1 MQSGFLC
8 LAAAAWGLV
17 AGGAHAVPITVLLVE
32 GVSNHDWKKRA
43 DIVRAILAKDGSFD
57 VDITVTPATAGDPAW
72 NKWRP
77 DFSKYDVVMSG
88 YNNLGGK
95 PPWPEEVQTAFEQ
108 YVSGGGGFLVY
119 HEANNSF
126 AEWPQYSEM
135 IGLGWRTSA
144 QGKAIIV
151 NPDESLEILP
161 AGTGPN
167 TGHGARVNVEVKR
180 MNNHPIHAGLPQ
192 SWMAA
197 DVEIYR
203 YARGP
208 ANNLTVL
215 SYAKDPETQLQF
227 PMEWTVN
234 YGSGRVYA
242 SSYGH
247 VWADQL
253 EPAGTRCAAFQTLLV
268 RALKWCAGAAP
279 GNAVPADFPSPT
291 AISLRPHEQGVSGL
305 DTPEPALAFNAGLL
319 PSQSQAPADILIE
332 PGFTNLQWESP
343 IVAQPWPESG
353 THLMIAELDGRI
365 YKVADDDA
373 TATRDLVLD
382 IRDRVW
388 YYNWNSNDFGTKHG
402 GMQSVVF
409 HPRFGKGEGK
419 DHIYTYYLYNT
430 NDDPSAATPYWIR
443 VARFTWN
450 PVLSQFDPGSELI
463 MISQF
468 DVVKGHDGS
477 GLAFGADGFL
487 YVAVGDEGTQDGGS
501 TPHAQK
507 LNERFRSGMWRIDVD
522 MRGGSISHPI
532 IRGLPQLRHTEGGT
546 YQAGTES
553 GSYTQGYY
561 IPNDNPWVDPTG
573 NTLEEFYS
581 IGLRQPHRL
590 TFDPP
595 TGLFWIGDVGGGQRE
610 EVDVVDAPGL
620 NFQWNYREGL
630 ADGFRAV
637 PSPLIGTEK
646 APVHDYDHG
655 VGNCVIGG
663 YVYRGSA
670 IPGLAG
676 KYIFGDNGSQ
686 RVYALAYNTVTKT
699 KISVDEIGRARSG
712 NIWTGICSF
721 GLDTEGEML
730 VLQLGAGQNGA
741 GTISRIK
748 PEISGPPDYEFPPTL
763 SDTGLFTDVPNLVPV
778 AGMIPYDVNMPLWSA
793 GVNKMRWVML
803 PNDGTPSTA
812 AELITYSENGS
823 WQFPVGTVFVKHF
836 RMPGGGRH
844 LETRVLI
851 HGTDGA
857 WGGVTYRW
865 RADQMEADL
874 LEEGATETIDF
885 GGESADYLYPSRT
898 QCNVC
903 HTDTAGPVLGFRTRQ
918 LNRDQFYPATG
929 RTANQ
934 VETLSKLGFIPQDV
948 SEIDLANAVTSADA
962 RNPGV
967 PDEHYIRS
975 YLDSNC
981 SHCHQPDGNRAVID
995 ARLTTPLAQQ
1005 GLIFGELID
1014 PLDLEDGYVV
1024 KPASPEESA
1033 LYLRVNATNHIAMPP
1048 LAKGRVDHHTVEI
1061 LERWILS
1068 LDPNGYHAPDTS
1080 ISWVGAPATVTGV
1093 SDIDLSGTLV
1103 HAGSW
1108 GGSTQSVAT
1117 GSETIPFA
1125 LGDTGN
1131 ATVTSAGSTLQ
1142 TTDGNE
1148 GFAEPAG
1155 FNPEFD
1161 HLLDGF
1167 AYDGGNPKTLV
1178 LNGLQPGHVYQ
1189 VQLFV
1194 SDDRACCSGRT
1205 QLWSDSPA
1213 EGTGNQTAV
1222 FTHGA
1227 STSSIGRFTAD
1238 GPTKLI
1244 YGHGVGQSQ
1253 NILNAYILR
1262 DISATGDSDGDG
1274 IPDWWEDWQGLDKND
1289 LADGTGDLDGD
1300 DLSGFNEYVRG
1311 TNPRDADSDGDQ
1323 INDGFE
1329 VDPSVGTDP
1338 LLADTDGDGLDD
1350 FVEVN
1355 GTTDPLDPDSDND
1368 GVMDGQDIDPGNP
1381 ASDTD
1386 GDGLADAAEAP
1397 GSGNPLDPDT
1407 DGDGLAD
1414 GLEATIHGTQI
1425 NNGDSDGDGFG
1436 DGLEVSHGSDPANA
1450 EEWPFLPRVTALG
1463 TGTAALLGGDLT
1475 DPENNGS
1482 DATATG
1488 TGFNWASISSS
1499 SESYFHSSSN
1509 SEGAFDVFDNKVA
1522 GGEAKW
1528 CCGGGAQSVTVEMTG
1543 DVSLTHFTIASSND
1557 SPLRDP
1563 RVWSIEGSADGST
1576 FTPVFAAKNAAQALW
1591 SDRNQVIRIDL
1602 PAPTRKYRYLR
1613 YSVSA
1618 TGGGEHA
1625 LAEIEYFGQLNPPD
1639 GDGDGMS
1646 DLYESIFGFNP
1657 ADAADGAADR
1667 DGDGLSNAAELL
1679 AGTNPDKS
1687 DTDLDGLEDGSEV
1700 LLQTDPHVPD
1710 TDGDHISDS
1719 VEASRGSDPKN
1730 AGSLPDFTPVTWGS
1744 PANITGQ
1751 LSDFRTAGTLIHAW
1765 TGGVSPVAIQ
1775 GLGVTFQPGPS
1786 LGFRDI
1792 GFDPYQ
1798 RGQNADYEMML
1809 NSATWSPDGAFVE
1822 IPGLTAG
1829 LHYQVQVWIAD
1840 TRTASPHRIRTVGTY
1855 DAGDPFVSLDSG
1867 AGGNEAGFPGQY
1879 VLGTFT
1885 ATHGNQVLRID
1896 ASAGAQYN
1904 ALMVRQIPAVTGDP
1918 RVAHAEFNGSSF
1930 EISLQNLD
1938 TTKTYQLRRSTN
1950 LATFSDIGLPFTPVS
1965 AARVVSDPSP
1975 PQGRA
1980 FYRIVETEP

>member
-1 MQSGFLC
+1 MKPARI
-8 LAAAAWGLV
+8 LAAACALI
-17 AGGAHAVPITVLLVE
+17 AAAAQADPIKVLMIE
-32 GVSNHDWKKRA
+32 GVSNHDWKHRA

-57 VDITVTPATAGDPAW
+57 VDVSVTPATAGDPAW
-72 NKWRP
+72 AKWRP

-95 PPWPEEVQTAFEQ
+95 PPWPEEVKTSFEQ

-126 AEWPQYSEM
+126 AEWPQYNEM
-135 IGLGWRTSA
+135 IGLGWRTAA

-151 NPDESLEILP
+151 NEDESLQILP

-234 YGSGRVYA
+234 YGGGRVYA

-247 VWADQL
+247 VWADQA
-253 EPAGTRCAAFQTLLV
+253 EPAGTRCAAFQTILI
-268 RALKWCAGAAP
+268 RALKWCAGENP
-279 GNAVPADFPSPT
+279 GNAVPADFPTP
-291 AISLRPHEQGVSGL
+291 AAPSLRPHEEGVSGL
-305 DTPEPALAFNAGLL
+305 DTPEPALAFNGGQL
-319 PSQSQAPADILIE
+319 PSQSQAPADILIQ
-332 PGFTNLQWESP
+332 PAFTSLEWESP

-353 THLMIAELDGRI
+353 THLLIAELDGRI
-365 YKVADDDA
+365 YRVADNDA
-373 TATRDLVLD
+373 ATTRDLVLD

-419 DHIYTYYLYNT
+419 DHIYAYYFYNT

-507 LNERFRSGMWRIDVD
+507 LNERFRSGLWRIDVD
-522 MRGGSISHPI
+522 MQGGSISHPI
-532 IRGLPQLRHTEGGT
+532 IRGLPQERHDSAGN

-630 ADGFRAV
+630 ANGFRQV
-637 PSPLIGTEK
+637 PNPLIGTEK
-646 APVHDYDHG
+646 PPVHDYDHG

-670 IPGLAG
+670 LPGLAG

-686 RVYALAYNTVTKT
+686 RIYALAYNTATKT
-699 KISVDEIGRARSG
+699 KISVEEIGRARDG

-721 GLDTEGEML
+721 GIDTQGEML

-741 GTISRIK
+741 GLISRIK
-748 PEISGPPDYEFPPTL
+748 PESSGPPDYEFPATL
-763 SDTGLFTDVPNLVPV
+763 TETGLFTDVPNLVPA

-793 GVNKMRWVML
+793 GADKSRWVMI
-803 PNDGTPSTA
+803 PNDGNPSNA
-812 AELITYSENGS
+812 AELITYSENGT

-836 RMPGGGRH
+836 RMPGGGPH

-857 WGGVTYRW
+857 WGGVTYKW
-865 RADQMEADL
+865 RADQTEADL
-874 LEEGATETIDF
+874 LEEGATETILF
-885 GGESADYLYPSRT
+885 GEESAEYLYPSRT

-903 HTDTAGPVLGFRTRQ
+903 HTGTAGPVLGFRTRQ

-934 VETLSKLGFIPQDV
+934 VETLSKLGFIPENV
-948 SEIDLANAVTSADA
+948 SEVDLANTITSADF
-962 RNPGV
+962 RDPEV
-967 PDEHYIRS
+967 PDEHYVRS
-975 YLDSNC
+975 YLDANC
-981 SHCHQPDGNRAVID
+981 SHCHQPDGNRAAID
-995 ARLTTPLAQQ
+995 ARLTTPLARQ
-1005 GLIFGELID
+1005 GLIFEQLID
-1014 PLDLEDGYVV
+1014 PIGLEDGYVV

-1033 LYLRVNATNHIAMPP
+1033 LYLRVNSTAHIAMPP
-1048 LAKGRVDHHTVEI
+1048 LAKGRIDHATVEV

-1080 ISWVGAPATVTGV
+1080 ISWVGAPETVDSV
-1093 SDIDLSGTLV
+1093 DDIDLSGTLV

-1108 GGSTQSVAT
+1108 GGSAQSVAT
-1117 GSETIPFA
+1117 GGETIPFA
-1125 LGDTGN
+1125 LGNTAN
-1131 ATVTSAGSTLQ
+1131 ATVTSAGSVLFGTS
-1142 TTDGNE
+1142 GSE
-1148 GFAEPAG
+1148 GFNEPGG
-1155 FNPEFD
+1155 FPSAFD
-1161 HLLDGF
+1161 HVLDGF
-1167 AYDGGNPKTLV
+1167 AYDGPNPKELV

-1189 VQLFV
+1189 IQLFA
-1194 SDDRACCSGRT
+1194 SDDRSCCAGRT
-1205 QLWSDSPA
+1205 QMWSDSA
-1213 EGTGNQTAV
+1213 TAGTGNETPV
-1222 FTHGA
+1222 FTHGD

-1238 GPTKLI
+1238 SGSKTI
-1244 YGHGVGQSQ
+1244 YGHGTGQNQ
-1253 NILNAYILR
+1253 NILNGYVLR

-1289 LADGTGDLDGD
+1289 IADGTGDLDGD
-1300 DLSGFNEYVRG
+1300 DLSGFDEYVGG
-1311 TNPRDADSDGDQ
+1311 TDPRNADTDGDQ
-1323 INDGFE
+1323 VNDGFE
-1329 VDPSVGTDP
+1329 VDPAVGTNP

-1350 FVEVN
+1350 YAEIN
-1355 GTTDPLDPDSDND
+1355 GPTDPLDPDTDND
-1368 GVMDGQDIDPGNP
+1368 GVPDGLDVAPVDP

-1386 GDGLADAAEAP
+1386 ADGLADSQEAAH
-1397 GSGNPLDPDT
+1397 GGDPLDPDT
-1407 DGDGLAD
+1407 DGDGIADGVEVNTHGTLAD
-1414 GLEATIHGTQI
+1414 
-1425 NNGDSDGDGFG
+1425 NPDSDGDGFQ
-1436 DGLEVSHGSDPANA
+1436 DGLEIARGSDPGDGGDI
-1450 EEWPFLPRVTALG
+1450 PFLPRHTALG

-1482 DATATG
+1482 DATSAG
-1488 TGFNWASISSS
+1488 TGFNWASITAS
-1499 SESYFHSSSN
+1499 SEAYFHGSGN
-1509 SEGAFDVFDNKVA
+1509 VEGAFDVFDNKVG

-1528 CCGGGAQSVTVEMTG
+1528 CCDGGAQFVTVEMPG
-1543 DVSLTHFTIASSND
+1543 DVTLTHFTITSSND

-1563 RVWSIEGSADGST
+1563 RVWTISGSNDGGT
-1576 FTPVFAAKNAAQALW
+1576 FTTIYAAADPARALW
-1591 SDRNQVIRIDL
+1591 TERNQVIRIDL

-1613 YSVSA
+1613 YAVSA
-1618 TGGGEHA
+1618 TGGSDHA
-1625 LAEIEYFGQLNPPD
+1625 LGEIEYFGQLNPAD
-1639 GDGDGMS
+1639 SDNDGMT
-1646 DLYESIFGFNP
+1646 DLYEARFGFNP
-1657 ADAADGAADR
+1657 ADPADGSQDR
-1667 DGDGLSNAAELL
+1667 DGDGLTNSQEAL
-1679 AGTNPDKS
+1679 AGTNPDHA
-1687 DTDLDGLEDGSEV
+1687 DTDFDGLEDDLEISGGS
-1700 LLQTDPHVPD
+1700 DPHLAD
-1710 TDGDHISDS
+1710 TDGDGISDP
-1719 VEASRGSDPKN
+1719 VEVSRGSDPRS
-1730 AGSLPDFTPVTWGS
+1730 AGSLPDFTPVSWGS
-1744 PANITGQ
+1744 AANVTGFS
-1751 LSDFRTAGTLIHAW
+1751 SDFRTGGTLVHAW
-1765 TGGVSPVAIQ
+1765 TGGVSPVPIAA
-1775 GLGVTFQPGPS
+1775 LGITFQPGPS

-1798 RGQNADYEMML
+1798 RGRDADYEVLL
-1809 NSATWSPDGAFVE
+1809 NSASWASGPGFLE
-1822 IPGLTAG
+1822 IPGLTPG
-1829 LHYQVQVWIAD
+1829 LKYLIQIWVAD
-1840 TRTASPHRIRTVGTY
+1840 TRAANPHRIRTVGTY
-1855 DAGDPFVSLDSG
+1855 GPGHPFAALDSG

-1879 VLGTFT
+1879 VTGTFT
-1885 ATHGNQVLRID
+1885 ATHANQVLYID
-1896 ASAGAQYN
+1896 SPAGAQYN
-1904 ALMVRQIPAVTGDP
+1904 ALMVRQVAAVTGDP
-1918 RVAHAEFNGSSF
+1918 VVVVAAFNGPAF

-1938 TTKTYQLRRSTN
+1938 PTKTYQLKRSTN
-1950 LATFSDIGLPFTPVS
+1950 LTSFSNVGAPFSP
-1965 AARVVSDPSP
+1965 AAPARVVSDPSP
-1975 PQGRA
+1975 PAGKA
-1980 FYRIVETEP
+1980 FYRVVEIDP